1 VTRPGDPPASE
12 PTGLFAEAQRIR
24 HLIGWA
30 VVKPVPVFQCTEC
43 LTTGTTELVHEPG
56 CSFCDP
62 AKPVPPARRVV
73 RDPPAG
79 PPPVPVAYPYCDTC
93 KGEVSSFVLHT
104 DQEGLARPGPVDF
117 ELRPCGHRS
126 TYTSPP
132 GYELHGRA
140 VRDR

>member
-1 VTRPGDPPASE
+1 VTEE
-12 PTGLFAEAQRIR
+12 PTGLHAEAQRIR
-24 HLIGWA
+24 HLLGGG
-30 VVKPVPVFQCTEC
+30 
-43 LTTGTTELVHEPG
+43 L
-56 CSFCDP
+56 
-62 AKPVPPARRVV
+62 
-73 RDPPAG
+73 
-79 PPPVPVAYPYCDTC
+79 VPVAYPYCDTC

-104 DQEGLARPGPVDF
+104 DQEGLARPGPADF